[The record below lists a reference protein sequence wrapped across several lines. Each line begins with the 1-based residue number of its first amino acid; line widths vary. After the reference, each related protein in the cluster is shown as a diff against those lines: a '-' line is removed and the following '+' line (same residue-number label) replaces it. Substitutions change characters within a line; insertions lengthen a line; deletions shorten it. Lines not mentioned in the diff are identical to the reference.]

1 MKFQCVADRSVD
13 SHLELRSYFE
23 MFTKRHSMNVGQQR
37 HPHSKHLKKA
47 LASLKMDKN
56 LIQLAYEAFND
67 SCDPSRTSMA
77 DKLPGWRATFRK
89 LLEKH
94 ENFQGVIP
102 EQACDHVF
110 IYLDTRNFTNKPIL
124 SDSDD
129 DHEEQYI
136 GEDSPHR
143 YAEQS
148 NSDSKEEF
156 DRNSL
161 IRYFINRFTKY
172 ITQSL
177 KP

>member
-1 MKFQCVADRSVD
+1 MAGREFDP
-13 SHLELRSYFE
+13 HLELRYYFE
-23 MFTKRHSMNVGQQR
+23 MFTKGHSLRSGQQH
-37 HPHSKHLKKA
+37 HPHAKHLKKA
-47 LASLKMDKN
+47 LRSLKMDKN

-77 DKLPGWRATFRK
+77 EKLPGWRTTFRK

-94 ENFQGVIP
+94 ENYQGVIP
-102 EQACDHVF
+102 DQACDHVF

-129 DHEEQYI
+129 EHDDPGRSYI
-136 GEDSPHR
+136 GEDTPPR
-143 YAEQS
+143 FTEQS

-161 IRYFINRFTKY
+161 IRYDI
-172 ITQSL
+172 
-177 KP
+177 